1 MHVDPKLVYADN
13 KLNRMRCEL
22 NMTGN
27 FSSCISF
34 SHSNLL
40 YFKKNTY
47 LLTTSVNA
55 KYYL

>member
-1 MHVDPKLVYADN
+1 MHVPPKLVSADN

-27 FSSCISF
+27 FSSYISF

-40 YFKKNTY
+40 YFKKTPIC
-47 LLTTSVNA
+47 
-55 KYYL
+55 